1 MTFQICFCLTYFVAP
16 CLHAAPSMRRP
27 AAATADGGDA
37 CLLSPSRP
45 RPAALR
51 ASASAA
57 AAPLTSAGRYIVLFK
72 DSVTQPAAA
81 ADR

>member
-1 MTFQICFCLTYFVAP
+1 
-16 CLHAAPSMRRP
+16 MRRP
-27 AAATADGGDA
+27 AAAMASQQPQLMPACSPHPTAA
-37 CLLSPSRP
+37 SS

-81 ADR
+81 AHR